1 MLLGLGCSASERA
14 AGQRENATRLLVKMR
29 GLPDAAA
36 GNGAKLIIERNL
48 EVLEPFSLHDGEEE
62 EERARMATAVDKRD
76 CLGDAVSW
84 PLAVWHHKICAH
96 LISSWTWMWV
106 WV

>member
-1 MLLGLGCSASERA
+1 
-14 AGQRENATRLLVKMR
+14 
-29 GLPDAAA
+29 
-36 GNGAKLIIERNL
+36 
-48 EVLEPFSLHDGEEE
+48 
-62 EERARMATAVDKRD
+62 MATAVDKRD

-96 LISSWTWMWV
+96 LISSWTWMWMWV